1 MCVIGSSC
9 ALLLI
14 FRYMEQ
20 YATGGLY
27 IFISGVAMAIP
38 LTGLLVCHRLGLW
51 LSSKGWDLEE
61 DNSQQGK

>member
-1 MCVIGSSC
+1 
-9 ALLLI
+9 
-14 FRYMEQ
+14 MEQ